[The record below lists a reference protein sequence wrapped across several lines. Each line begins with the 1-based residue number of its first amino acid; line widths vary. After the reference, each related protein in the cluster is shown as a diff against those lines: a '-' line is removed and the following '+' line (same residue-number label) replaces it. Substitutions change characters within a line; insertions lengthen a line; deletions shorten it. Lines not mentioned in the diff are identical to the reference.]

1 MSDGIENAA
10 FEAVSLM
17 ADNYFSETESD
28 SGPEN
33 CHALTLAFSFFMLS
47 VADDKAHLAY
57 QVMTETMAQAYRE
70 YLTLGAE
77 ND

>member
-1 MSDGIENAA
+1 MSEGIEKPA
-10 FEAVSLM
+10 FEAVNQM
-17 ADNYFSETESD
+17 AEIYFNQTQSD

-33 CHALTLAFSFFMLS
+33 CRALTEAFAFFMLS

-57 QVMTETMAQAYRE
+57 QVMTETMAQAYKE
-70 YLTLGAE
+70 FLILGAE

>member
-10 FEAVSLM
+10 FDAINEM
-17 ADNYFSETESD
+17 AEKYFNQTESD

-57 QVMTETMAQAYRE
+57 QVMTETMARAYRE
-70 YLTLGAE
+70 FLTLGDE
-77 ND
+77 